1 MPMDAGGFE
10 TGEGAGLVVIA
21 GTDLMDKFNSL
32 NSSYH
37 LNFELTHHAHPAIK
51 NLAKSYVVECDG
63 MEKECTRMFERPER
77 PSIDAPDEDWED
89 YTDDFREWEED
100 VHYEIGARCHGLWR
114 NVYHKRVVIARWHIA
129 FRVVCIVNTLRN
141 TS

>member
-1 MPMDAGGFE
+1 
-10 TGEGAGLVVIA
+10 
-21 GTDLMDKFNSL
+21 
-32 NSSYH
+32 
-37 LNFELTHHAHPAIK
+37 
-51 NLAKSYVVECDG
+51 
-63 MEKECTRMFERPER
+63 MFERPER

-114 NVYHKRVVIARWHIA
+114 NVCHKRVVIARWHIA